1 MQQFQSLQR
10 LLFFY
15 TLTLIIM
22 LSLYYVV
29 MFLDLKTH
37 SKQHTLSIFNSLQYE
52 LIEQAEPTDADI
64 EKILQKPIFQ
74 DISYQ
79 LVFMLPSGQTYVHRY
94 TRPHEAEF
102 TTVNFPTLASPF
114 VNSNSAYT
122 LNNSALAG
130 TIKLESGH
138 QVYTVLRHQP
148 PEINWIFYRFWLP
161 LMTAIILFIIALLY
175 MLNRRTN
182 WEQLLLY
189 TDNLNSA
196 AKKAYTPPPFIEKK
210 TTADFLR
217 LGHALS
223 RISYQLHNN
232 NRRSKTLNH
241 RLERL
246 VDQAPLPML
255 MVMRH
260 GQVSFFNQ
268 RFEQVF
274 ATSFQP
280 NANYQLTDFVTGN
293 DESTQLLL
301 QELSTQRVTRTLLV
315 YGIANKQA
323 YQLHITPWFGEH
335 GQVHGFTVLLNNVN
349 DFVNQTEILQQQN
362 QQLQRQLSEFSQL
375 RSVIGHE
382 LRPPLDA
389 IIGIL
394 EQIDTKT
401 LTAER
406 HEVLTTLTQSSHSM
420 LAMLNDM
427 LDIANI
433 EAGKTHI
440 INEPVDIFKLGQ
452 HVSHLMTDNTRRQ
465 GLELLYFFAP
475 DCPRYIDTD
484 STRLRQILLN
494 LLDSAIQFTTSGYV
508 ALVIEPVTIKNRT
521 QTQEQKEEGGSTFG
535 AHDIKAHNVKKDN
548 PQHWVRFSIQDT
560 GIGIVPA
567 RQQQLL
573 DYFNKTNN
581 QTSQQFADIGLALAT
596 SNSFAQL
603 LGGFIE
609 LDSTFDNNR
618 SNEVSTFMLYLPCR
632 RPSYQ
637 PVYHFNTNL
646 THIHLIAVVDQT
658 LFATNLRRLCHYLSI
673 PATIYTAV
681 DIASSQQLTNQL
693 AQNIQTLAPILLLDY
708 EYYEIS
714 TIALSED
721 SEDSNSRITPKEM
734 SHNEANH
741 TEANHTEVN
750 HKKTNYKSTSDKA
763 ATNTNVR
770 EVLDS
775 LLNRSSLPKILL
787 SMKPE
792 RSIPSTL
799 LAQFDGF
806 LSKPL
811 DSALLLSE
819 LLRLTQPITQ
829 KKNNKGAES
838 ATALNNPIEEV
849 LAPLILV
856 VEDSPT
862 NQKITCKLL
871 SKLGYRSMVAEDGQQ
886 ALDQLQVQRQEIA
899 LILMDCRM
907 PVMDGLQA
915 TQAIRAQGDD
925 IPIVALTANNTEQDR
940 EDCFAVGM
948 DEFLS
953 KPIDKNK
960 LQAVLQHLIKA

>member
-15 TLTLIIM
+15 ALTLIIM
-22 LSLYYVV
+22 LSLYYMM

-52 LIEQAEPTDADI
+52 LIDQVEPTNADI
-64 EKILQKPIFQ
+64 KKILQKPVFQ

-102 TTVNFPTLASPF
+102 TTVNFPTLDSPF
-114 VNSNSAYT
+114 GNSVGNSNSSYT
-122 LNNSALAG
+122 LTNSTLAG

-148 PEINWIFYRFWLP
+148 AEINWIFYRFWLP

-175 MLNRRTN
+175 MLNRRIN

-210 TTADFLR
+210 TTAEFLR

-232 NRRSKTLNH
+232 NRRIKTLNH

-301 QELSTQRVTRTLLV
+301 QELSTQRITRTLLV

-335 GQVHGFTVLLNNVN
+335 GQVHGFTVLLNSVN
-349 DFVNQTEILQQQN
+349 DFVKQNDLLQQQN
-362 QQLQRQLSEFSQL
+362 QQLQQQLSEFSQL

-394 EQIDTKT
+394 EQIDTDT
-401 LTAER
+401 LSAQQD
-406 HEVLTTLTQSSHSM
+406 EVLATLMQASHSM

-433 EAGKTHI
+433 ESGKTHI
-440 INEPVDIFKLGQ
+440 VNKPVDIFELGQ
-452 HVSHLMTDNTRRQ
+452 HISYLMTDNTRRQ
-465 GLELLYFFAP
+465 GLELMYFFAP

-484 STRLRQILLN
+484 SNRLRQILLN

-508 ALVIEPVTIKNRT
+508 ALVIEPVTTESRM

-567 RQQQLL
+567 RQQQLFN
-573 DYFNKTNN
+573 YFNQTNN
-581 QTSQQFADIGLALAT
+581 QTSPPFNDIGLALAT

-609 LDSTFDNNR
+609 LDSTSNNNR

-632 RPSYQ
+632 RPNYQ
-637 PVYHFNTNL
+637 PVYHFNANL
-646 THIHLIAVVDQT
+646 TQIHLIAVVNQT

-673 PATIYTAV
+673 PATIYTATDTV
-681 DIASSQQLTNQL
+681 TSQQLTDQP
-693 AQNIQTLAPILLLDY
+693 AQNIQTLTPILLLDY

-714 TIALSED
+714 TMTLSED
-721 SEDSNSRITPKEM
+721 SEDNHKRMFPKEA
-734 SHNEANH
+734 SHAEVNH
-741 TEANHTEVN
+741 TEINY
-750 HKKTNYKSTSDKA
+750 KKANYKSTSDKA
-763 ATNTNVR
+763 AISTNVR
-770 EVLDS
+770 QVLDS
-775 LLNRSSLPKILL
+775 LLNRSSLAKILL

-792 RSIPSTL
+792 RSIPSTIL
-799 LAQFDGF
+799 DQFDGF

-819 LLRLTQPITQ
+819 LMRLTQPTTQ
-829 KKNNKGAES
+829 KQNIQGAEP
-838 ATALNNPIEEV
+838 AIALNNPIEEV

-856 VEDSPT
+856 VEDSRT

-871 SKLGYRSMVAEDGQQ
+871 SKIGYRSIVAEDGQQ

-948 DEFLS
+948 DDFLS

-960 LQAVLQHLIKA
+960 LQAVLQRLTEA

>member
-693 AQNIQTLAPILLLDY
+693 AQNIQTLAPILLVDY

-714 TIALSED
+714 TTALSED
-721 SEDSNSRITPKEM
+721 SEDSNSRITPKEV

-741 TEANHTEVN
+741 TEVN
-750 HKKTNYKSTSDKA
+750 YKKTNYKSTSDKA

-799 LAQFDGF
+799 LDQFDGF

-838 ATALNNPIEEV
+838 ATALNNPMEEV